1 MSHGRIARSAMMATI
16 VASILVLTA
25 CGGASV
31 PDKYNYD
38 DFTKYVKLGRYKNLE
53 YTKSNPNVS
62 DAEVQD
68 AITAAL
74 DKAKKKT
81 EVKEGTAEANSI
93 VNIDYTGKI
102 NGRKFDGGTAKG
114 YELNLADSNFI
125 SGFAEQV
132 VGHKV
137 GETFDINVTFPA
149 NYSNNSELSGK
160 AAVFTIKI
168 NSIVKTVIPEYND
181 EFVTKN
187 TKFKTKAEYEKNIKK
202 QLLKD
207 KKVKA
212 ASAEKQEIFSQIL
225 EASKIKKYPDKEL
238 KAAYNSMISTYKE
251 LAKKNDTS
259 YENYLKNNLGM
270 DKATF
275 EKQANT
281 AAKNTVRQELV
292 LHALAEKYKIK
303 ITDSEYNDY
312 LDKLLKDAGY
322 TRSQYEKASG
332 MKIEKYAE
340 QNNLFDTMLYE
351 RVMDKVLK
359 DSIAK

>member
-207 KKVKA
+207 KKAKA

-225 EASKIKKYPDKEL
+225 EASKIKKYP
-238 KAAYNSMISTYKE
+238 
-251 LAKKNDTS
+251 DTS